1 METKQGIFIE
11 RIERLVEGMR
21 KDYQF
26 LIGQRFSV
34 GGEIYVVRDLTFQ
47 DEFTYVQAEAENTV
61 DIVLS
66 EPCTQEQRGTQGGDR
81 IFRLNEVIQSL
92 LVDEEIELFNPNYL
106 AAR

>member
-1 METKQGIFIE
+1 MK
-11 RIERLVEGMR
+11 

-34 GGEIYVVRDLTFQ
+34 GGEIFVVQDLTHR
-47 DEFTYVQAEAENTV
+47 DEHTYVQAQPSGEGE
-61 DIVLS
+61 IVLS
-66 EPCTQEQRGTQGGDR
+66 EPGSAARL
-81 IFRLNEVIQSL
+81 FKLNEVIQSL

>member
-1 METKQGIFIE
+1 
-11 RIERLVEGMR
+11 MR

-34 GGEIYVVRDLTFQ
+34 GGEIYVVRDLTCQ
-47 DEFTYVQAEAENTV
+47 DEFTHVQAEAENTL
-61 DIVLS
+61 DFVLT
-66 EPCTQEQRGTQGGDR
+66 EPRAQEQRGTQAGDR

>member
-1 METKQGIFIE
+1 
-11 RIERLVEGMR
+11 MR

-26 LIGQRFSV
+26 LIGQQFSV
-34 GGEIYVVRDLTFQ
+34 GGEIFVVQDLTNR
-47 DEFTYVQAEAENTV
+47 DEHTYVQAQPAQEG

-66 EPCTQEQRGTQGGDR
+66 EPGSGETL
-81 IFRLNEVIQSL
+81 FKLNEVIQSL

>member
-1 METKQGIFIE
+1 
-11 RIERLVEGMR
+11 MR

-34 GGEIYVVRDLTFQ
+34 GGEIYVVLDLTNQ
-47 DEFTYVQAEAENTV
+47 DECTYVQAEADSAAE
-61 DIVLS
+61 IVLTES
-66 EPCTQEQRGTQGGDR
+66 CAREQHGAQPGGAR

-92 LVDEEIELFNPNYL
+92 VVDEEIELFNPNYL

>member
-1 METKQGIFIE
+1 
-11 RIERLVEGMR
+11 MR

-34 GGEIYVVRDLTFQ
+34 GGEIYVVQDLTDR
-47 DEFTYVQAEAENTV
+47 DEQTYVRAAASTD

-66 EPCTQEQRGTQGGDR
+66 EPGVSDR
-81 IFRLNEVIQSL
+81 LFSLKEVIQSL
-92 LVDEEIELFNPNYL
+92 LVDEEIELFSPNYL